1 MIKEIGEVMNID
13 NMLRKNKGR
22 IAAVI
27 LVVVILLPI
36 GYYAIGDTV
45 SQTADPFLLMPDPQY
60 TECVKDTKYMR
71 FHHMDLLKEIREE
84 TVREGIR
91 GDIHLADCRKCHEDR
106 NQFCNRCHNIVNL
119 NLDCFGCH
127 NYPETPQE
135 PITAQAHGSQTNT
148 IVNVQKSGF

>member
-1 MIKEIGEVMNID
+1 MNIE

-22 IAAVI
+22 IAFVILAVVI
-27 LVVVILLPI
+27 LVPI
-36 GYYAIGDTV
+36 GYYAIGDTI
-45 SQTADPFLLMPDPQY
+45 SQNAVPFLAMPDPQY

-71 FHHMDLLKEIREE
+71 FHHMDLLKEVRDE

-91 GDIHLADCRKCHEDR
+91 ADIRLEDCRKCHEDR
-106 NQFCNRCHNIVNL
+106 SKFCNRCHNTVNL

-135 PITAQAHGSQTNT
+135 PITVRAQGSQAN
-148 IVNVQKSGF
+148 IVVNAQVSGF

>member
-1 MIKEIGEVMNID
+1 MNIE
-13 NMLRKNKGR
+13 NTLRKYKGR
-22 IAAVI
+22 IAVVI

-45 SQTADPFLLMPDPQY
+45 SPTADLFLQMPDPQY
-60 TECVKDTKYMR
+60 KECVKDTKYMR

-84 TVREGIR
+84 AVREGIR
-91 GDIHLADCRKCHEDR
+91 GDISLTDCRKCHEDR
-106 NQFCNRCHNIVNL
+106 SRFCNRCHNIVNL

-135 PITAQAHGSQTNT
+135 SITAHAQGSRVNT
-148 IVNVQKSGF
+148 VADISKPGF